1 MGGEKSIRRNKLSRF
16 FRIMVFTFA
25 VILLC
30 DTVEVRA
37 DMGPKPSIELTV
49 VNTSVDYYVALLCD
63 YRETKEPNSELKL
76 QNVTDESVKEYLEN
90 FVYDGWTFYESPVGM
105 NIQKYKP
112 DGIYNFTYMVPEY
125 FRVILISADGTVSI
139 SEAHSKEE
147 FNAKCT
153 YDVGNGTITEETTH
167 KNAYKL
173 IYIEIFFILTLIVE
187 LLVLK
192 AFKYPM
198 VFNNI
203 LVFFIAN
210 FLTNVPYNIILLFS
224 HAGLPIIIYSFF
236 LEIVIIL
243 VEAFIYM
250 KFLKNKEG
258 EKTPKKSFLYSV
270 VANITS
276 AVVGIVIFFMYS
288 MFIK

>member
-1 MGGEKSIRRNKLSRF
+1 M
-16 FRIMVFTFA
+16 
-25 VILLC
+25 
-30 DTVEVRA
+30 
-37 DMGPKPSIELTV
+37 
-49 VNTSVDYYVALLCD
+49 
-63 YRETKEPNSELKL
+63 
-76 QNVTDESVKEYLEN
+76 
-90 FVYDGWTFYESPVGM
+90 
-105 NIQKYKP
+105 
-112 DGIYNFTYMVPEY
+112 
-125 FRVILISADGTVSI
+125 
-139 SEAHSKEE
+139 
-147 FNAKCT
+147 
-153 YDVGNGTITEETTH
+153 
-167 KNAYKL
+167 
-173 IYIEIFFILTLIVE
+173 E